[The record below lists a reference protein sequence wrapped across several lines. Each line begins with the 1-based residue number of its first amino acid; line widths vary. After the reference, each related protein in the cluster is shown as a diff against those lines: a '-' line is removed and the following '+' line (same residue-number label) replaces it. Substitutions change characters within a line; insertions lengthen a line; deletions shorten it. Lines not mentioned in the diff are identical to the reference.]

1 MAFHASMVIDA
12 MESVGMMYRSF
23 APLRMTTNRIPVILS
38 EAKDLYVSQANN
50 IGSRI
55 VSLDPQG
62 SANVFS
68 YLRSCYYLVKSRGFA

>member
-1 MAFHASMVIDA
+1 MIDA

-38 EAKDLYVSQANN
+38 EAKDLYVSQTNN
-50 IGSRI
+50 VDRDDTRI
-55 VSLDPQG
+55 VSFDPQG